1 MSKKFCI
8 FQPSLFKYHPEES
21 GSSTAIIEYD
31 DKGNDIHTTIIDI
44 GSKDSDALKEYQSVI
59 KSGVIDAIIF
69 THPHEDHMGDIE
81 RYRKVFKIKSAY
93 LPSKDPFICHASLQ
107 GRANYI
113 DRIRN
118 QCIAECGEDNV
129 HYITEGDS
137 FKIGDNIK
145 CDVIFRVDYKKLKE
159 IDPHHYVNNT
169 SLGTLFT
176 LTDSYNHTWTYYGGG
191 DNAKEAN
198 LQFIA
203 RYEKKP
209 LQPDFCHVQW
219 HGDQNASS
227 QAFCK
232 AMGAKYGLL
241 DYHNNYKSSG
251 RTMTI
256 DRFSNAGCRV
266 IGNYLYDNIYC
277 DIYDE
282 GYSIIYAEKNFTKI
296 KWIKYKPSKQLL
308 NLIQVTGQACKV
320 FTGFYGKDPQR
331 SDTLIA
337 LFGLYNAKAIQN
349 RVNVLNKDK
358 KALKYAFA
366 AAIIN
371 GYFGSG
377 DARKKALGDYQKI
390 GQGAVEEVN
399 RRKTGSYDVLAK
411 EIGQGSWGDNAG
423 VIRVL
428 TTFKKYEWS
437 KVQEACKKNN
447 VKIKWS

>member
-81 RYRKVFKIKSAY
+81 RYRKIFKIKSAY

-282 GYSIIYAEKNFTKI
+282 GYSVIYAEKNFAKI

-331 SDTLIA
+331 SDTLTA

>member
-31 DKGNDIHTTIIDI
+31 DKGNDIHTTIIDT
-44 GSKDSDALKEYQSVI
+44 GSKDSDALKAYQSVI
-59 KSGVIDAIIF
+59 KSGVVDAIIF

-93 LPSKDPFICHASLQ
+93 LPSKAPFLYHSSLK

-113 DRIRN
+113 DKIRS
-118 QCIAECGEDNV
+118 QCITECGEDNV

-137 FKIGDNIK
+137 FKIGNNIR
-145 CDVIFRVDYKKLKE
+145 CEVIFRSDYKKLKE
-159 IDPHHYVNNT
+159 VDSHHYVNNT

-176 LTDSYNHTWTYYGGG
+176 LTDSYNRTWTYYGGG

-203 RYEKKP
+203 RYGENP
-209 LQPDFCHVQW
+209 LNPDFCHVQW
-219 HGDQNASS
+219 HGDQDASS

-241 DYHNNYKSSG
+241 DYHNSYKSSG
-251 RTMTI
+251 RTMVI
-256 DRFSNAGCRV
+256 NRFNNAGCRV
-266 IGNYLYDNIYC
+266 LGNYLYGNIKC

-282 GYSIIYAEKNFTKI
+282 GYCSIYAEKNLTKI
-296 KWIKYKPSKQLL
+296 KWIKYKAVKQSL
-308 NLIQVTGQACKV
+308 NLIQTTVQACKV
-320 FTGFYGKDPQR
+320 FTGVYGKDPQR
-331 SDTLIA
+331 SSTLTA
-337 LFGLYNAKAIQN
+337 LFGADNAKAIQN
-349 RVNVLNKDK
+349 RVNVLNKDE
-358 KALKYAFA
+358 KALGYAFA
-366 AAIIN
+366 ASIIN
-371 GYFGSG
+371 GAFGSG
-377 DARKKALGDYQKI
+377 DARKKALGDYREM
-390 GQGAVEEVN
+390 GQGAVDEVN
-399 RRKTGSYDVLAK
+399 RRKATNYDVLAK

>member
-31 DKGNDIHTTIIDI
+31 DKGNDIHTTIIDT
-44 GSKDSDALKEYQSVI
+44 GSEDSDALKEYQSVI
-59 KSGVIDAIIF
+59 KSGIVDAIIF

-93 LPSKDPFICHASLQ
+93 LPSKDPFLYYSSLK

-113 DRIRN
+113 DKIRS

-129 HYITEGDS
+129 YYITEGDS

-145 CDVIFRVDYKKLKE
+145 CDVIFRADYKKLKE

-219 HGDQNASS
+219 HGDQDASS

-241 DYHNNYKSSG
+241 DYHNSYKSSG

-256 DRFSNAGCRV
+256 DRFNNAGCRV
-266 IGNYLYDNIYC
+266 IGNYLYGNIYC

-282 GYSIIYAEKNFTKI
+282 GYSVIYAEKNFTKI

-331 SDTLIA
+331 SESLTA
-337 LFGLYNAKAIQN
+337 LFGMDNAKAIQN

-399 RRKTGSYDVLAK
+399 RRKSVSYDVLAK

-428 TTFKKYEWS
+428 TTFKKYQWS

>member
-1 MSKKFCI
+1 MSKQFCI

-31 DKGNDIHTTIIDI
+31 EKGNDIHTTIIDT

-93 LPSKDPFICHASLQ
+93 LPSKDPFTYHTSLQ

-113 DRIRN
+113 EKIRS
-118 QCIAECGEDNV
+118 QCIAECGEANV
-129 HYITEGDS
+129 HYLTEGNG
-137 FKIGDNIK
+137 FKIGNVTCK
-145 CDVIFRVDYKKLKE
+145 VIFRSDYKKLKE
-159 IDPHHYVNNT
+159 VDSHHYVNNT
-169 SLGTLFT
+169 SLGILFT
-176 LTDSYNHTWTYYGGG
+176 LTDKFGRTWTYYGGG

-209 LQPDFCHVQW
+209 LRPDFMHVQW
-219 HGDQNASS
+219 HGDQDASS
-227 QAFCK
+227 QAFCN
-232 AMGAKYGLL
+232 AIGAKYSLL
-241 DYHNNYKSSG
+241 DYHNSYKSSG
-251 RTMTI
+251 RSMVI
-256 DRFSNAGCRV
+256 NRFNNAGCRTL
-266 IGNYLYDNIYC
+266 GNYLYGNIFC

-282 GYSIIYAEKNFTKI
+282 GYSIIHADKNLTKI
-296 KWIKYKPSKQLL
+296 KWIKYKPTKQAL
-308 NLIQVTGQACKV
+308 NLIQITAQACKV
-320 FTGFYGKDPQR
+320 FAGAYGKDPQR
-331 SDTLIA
+331 GKSLTS
-337 LFGLYNAKAIQN
+337 LFGADNAKAIQN

-366 AAIIN
+366 AAIIH
-371 GYFGSG
+371 GTFGSG
-377 DARKKALGDYQKI
+377 NARKKALGGYRQM
-390 GQGAVEEVN
+390 GQSAVDEVN
-399 RRKTGSYDVLAK
+399 RRKIVSYDVLAK

-423 VIRVL
+423 VIRTL
-428 TTFKKYEWS
+428 TNFKKYSWS

>member
-8 FQPSLFKYHPEES
+8 FQPSLFKYHSEES

-282 GYSIIYAEKNFTKI
+282 GYSVIYAEKNFAKI

-331 SDTLIA
+331 GDTLTA

>member
-1 MSKKFCI
+1 MSKRFCI
-8 FQPSLFKYHPEES
+8 YQPSLFKYHPEES

-31 DKGNDIHTTIIDI
+31 DKGNDIHTTIIDT

-81 RYRKVFKIKSAY
+81 KYRKVFKIKSAY
-93 LPSKDPFICHASLQ
+93 LPSKEPFLYHSSLK

-113 DRIRN
+113 DKIRN
-118 QCIAECGEDNV
+118 QCVVECGENNV

-137 FKIGDNIK
+137 FKIGDNIR
-145 CDVIFRVDYKKLKE
+145 CDVIFRSNYKKLKE
-159 IDPHHYVNNT
+159 VDSHLYVNNT

-176 LTDSYNHTWTYYGGG
+176 LTDNYNRVWTYYGGG

-203 RYEKKP
+203 RYGGNP
-209 LQPDFCHVQW
+209 LNPDFCHVQW
-219 HGDQNASS
+219 HGDENASS

-232 AMGAKYGLL
+232 AIGAKYGLL
-241 DYHNNYKSSG
+241 DYHNSYKSSG
-251 RTMTI
+251 RTMVVN
-256 DRFSNAGCRV
+256 RFNNAGCRV
-266 IGNYLYDNIYC
+266 LGNYLYGNIKC

-282 GYSIIYAEKNFTKI
+282 GYCSIYAEKNLTKI
-296 KWIKYKPSKQLL
+296 KWIKYKAVKQSL
-308 NLIQVTGQACKV
+308 NLIQTTVQACKV
-320 FTGFYGKDPQR
+320 FAGVYGKDPQR
-331 SDTLIA
+331 SSALTA
-337 LFGLYNAKAIQN
+337 LFGADNAKAIQN

-366 AAIIN
+366 ASIIN
-371 GYFGSG
+371 GAFGSG
-377 DARKKALGDYQKI
+377 DARKKALGDYRQM
-390 GQGAVEEVN
+390 GQGAVDEVN
-399 RRKTGSYDVLAK
+399 RRKVVNYDVLAK

>member
-1 MSKKFCI
+1 MSKRFCI

-31 DKGNDIHTTIIDI
+31 DKGNDIHTTIIDT

-59 KSGVIDAIIF
+59 KSGVVDAIIF

-93 LPSKDPFICHASLQ
+93 LPSKDPFLYHSSLK

-113 DRIRN
+113 DKIRS
-118 QCIAECGEDNV
+118 QCVTECGEDNV

-137 FKIGDNIK
+137 FKIGDNIR
-145 CDVIFRVDYKKLKE
+145 CDVIFRSNYEKLKE
-159 IDPHHYVNNT
+159 VDSHHYVNNT

-176 LTDSYNHTWTYYGGG
+176 LTDNYNRIWTYYGGG

-198 LQFIA
+198 LQFIT
-203 RYEKKP
+203 RYEKNP
-209 LQPDFCHVQW
+209 LRPDFCHIQW
-219 HGDQNASS
+219 HGDENASS

-241 DYHNNYKSSG
+241 DYHSTYKGTG
-251 RTMTI
+251 RNMVV
-256 DRFSNAGCRV
+256 DRFNNAGCRV
-266 IGNYLYDNIYC
+266 LGNYLYGNIKC

-282 GYSIIYAEKNFTKI
+282 GYCSIYAEKNLTKI
-296 KWIKYKPSKQLL
+296 KWIKYKAVKQPL
-308 NLIQVTGQACKV
+308 NLIQTTVQACKV
-320 FTGFYGKDPQR
+320 FAGAYGKDPQR
-331 SDTLIA
+331 SSALTA
-337 LFGLYNAKAIQN
+337 LFGADNAKAIQN
-349 RVNVLNKDK
+349 RVNVLNKDE

-366 AAIIN
+366 ASIIN
-371 GYFGSG
+371 GAFGSG
-377 DARKKALGDYQKI
+377 DARKKALGDYRQM
-390 GQGAVEEVN
+390 GQGAVDEVN
-399 RRKTGSYDVLAK
+399 RRKSVDYDVLAK

>member
-1 MSKKFCI
+1 MSKRFCI

-31 DKGNDIHTTIIDI
+31 DKGNDIHTTIIDT
-44 GSKDSDALKEYQSVI
+44 GSKDSDALKAYQSVI
-59 KSGVIDAIIF
+59 KSGVVDAIIF

-93 LPSKDPFICHASLQ
+93 LPSKAPFLCHSSLK

-113 DRIRN
+113 DKIRS
-118 QCIAECGEDNV
+118 QCITECGEENV

-137 FKIGDNIK
+137 FKIGDNIR
-145 CDVIFRVDYKKLKE
+145 CDIIFRSNYKQLKE
-159 IDPHHYVNNT
+159 VDPHHYVNNT

-176 LTDSYNHTWTYYGGG
+176 LTDIHGRTWTYYGGG

-198 LQFIA
+198 DQFIA
-203 RYEKKP
+203 RYGKNP
-209 LQPDFCHVQW
+209 LKPDFVHVQW
-219 HGDQNASS
+219 HGDQDASS
-227 QAFCK
+227 LVFCK
-232 AMGAKYGLL
+232 VMGAKYGLL
-241 DYHNNYKSSG
+241 DYHHNYKSSG
-251 RTMTI
+251 RTMVI
-256 DRFSNAGCRV
+256 NRFNTAGCRV
-266 IGNYLYDNIYC
+266 LGNYLYGNIIC

-282 GYSIIYAEKNFTKI
+282 GYASIYAEKNLTKI
-296 KWIKYKPSKQLL
+296 KWIKYKAINKQL
-308 NLIQVTGQACKV
+308 NLIQTTAYACKV
-320 FTGFYGKDPQR
+320 FAGAYGKDPQR
-331 SDTLIA
+331 SNTLTA
-337 LFGLYNAKAIQN
+337 LFGANNAKAIQN
-349 RVNVLNKDK
+349 RVNILNKNK
-358 KALKYAFA
+358 TALKYAFA

-377 DARKKALGDYQKI
+377 DARVKALGDYQQM

-399 RRKTGSYDVLAK
+399 RRKKVSLDVLAK
-411 EIGQGSWGDNAG
+411 EIGKGAWGDNAG

-437 KVQEACKKNN
+437 KVLEACKKNK

>member
-8 FQPSLFKYHPEES
+8 FQPSLFKYHSEES

-282 GYSIIYAEKNFTKI
+282 GYSVIYAEKNFAKI

-331 SDTLIA
+331 GDTLTA

-399 RRKTGSYDVLAK
+399 RRKTGSYDTLAK

>member
-1 MSKKFCI
+1 MSKRFCI

-31 DKGNDIHTTIIDI
+31 DKGNDIHTTIIDT
-44 GSKDSDALKEYQSVI
+44 GSKDSDALKAYQSVI
-59 KSGVIDAIIF
+59 KSGVVDAIIF

-93 LPSKDPFICHASLQ
+93 LPSKEPFLYHSSLK

-113 DRIRN
+113 DKIRS
-118 QCIAECGEDNV
+118 QCITECGEENV

-137 FKIGDNIK
+137 FKIGGNIR
-145 CDVIFRVDYKKLKE
+145 CDVIFRSNYKQLKE
-159 IDPHHYVNNT
+159 VDSHHYPNNT

-176 LTDSYNHTWTYYGGG
+176 LTDSYNRTWTYYGGG

-203 RYEKKP
+203 RYGKNP
-209 LQPDFCHVQW
+209 LKPDFCHVQW
-219 HGDQNASS
+219 HGDENASS

-241 DYHNNYKSSG
+241 DYHNSYKSSG
-251 RTMTI
+251 RTMVI
-256 DRFSNAGCRV
+256 NRFNNAGCRV
-266 IGNYLYDNIYC
+266 LGNYLYGNIKC

-282 GYSIIYAEKNFTKI
+282 GYCSIYAEKNLTKI
-296 KWIKYKPSKQLL
+296 KWIKYKAVKQSL
-308 NLIQVTGQACKV
+308 NLIQTTVQACKV
-320 FTGFYGKDPQR
+320 FAGVYGKDPQR
-331 SDTLIA
+331 SSTLTA
-337 LFGLYNAKAIQN
+337 LFGANNAKAIQN

-366 AAIIN
+366 ASIIN
-371 GYFGSG
+371 GAFGSG
-377 DARKKALGDYQKI
+377 DARKKALGDYRQM
-390 GQGAVEEVN
+390 GQGAVDEVN
-399 RRKTGSYDVLAK
+399 RRKAMNYDVLAK

>member
-1 MSKKFCI
+1 MSKRFCI

-21 GSSTAIIEYD
+21 GSSAAIIEYD
-31 DKGNDIHTTIIDI
+31 DKGNDIHTTIIDT
-44 GSKDSDALKEYQSVI
+44 GSENSDALKAYQSVI
-59 KSGVIDAIIF
+59 KSGVIDAVIF

-93 LPSKDPFICHASLQ
+93 LPSKEPFLYHSSLK

-113 DRIRN
+113 DKIRK
-118 QCIAECGEDNV
+118 QCITECGEENV

-137 FKIGDNIK
+137 FKIGNNIK
-145 CDVIFRVDYKKLKE
+145 CDIIFRSNYKKLKE
-159 IDPHHYVNNT
+159 VDPHHYVNNT

-176 LTDSYNHTWTYYGGG
+176 LTDSYNRTWTYYGGG

-203 RYEKKP
+203 RYEKNP
-209 LQPDFCHVQW
+209 LKPDFVHVQW
-219 HGDQNASS
+219 HGDQAASS
-227 QAFCK
+227 TAFCK
-232 AMGAKYGLL
+232 AMGAKYGLM
-241 DYHNNYKSSG
+241 DFHHSYKSSG
-251 RTMTI
+251 RTI
-256 DRFSNAGCRV
+256 VINRFDKVGCRV
-266 IGNYLYDNIYC
+266 LGNYLYGNIAC

-282 GYSIIYAEKNFTKI
+282 GYSIIHAEKNFTKV
-296 KWIKYKPSKQLL
+296 KWIKHKAINQSL
-308 NLIQVTGQACKV
+308 NLIQTTAYACKV
-320 FTGFYGKDPQR
+320 FTGAYGKDPQR
-331 SDTLIA
+331 SNTLTA
-337 LFGLYNAKAIQN
+337 LFGANNAKAIQN
-349 RVNVLNKDK
+349 RVNVLNKDE

-390 GQGAVEEVN
+390 GQGAVEEIN
-399 RRKTGSYDVLAK
+399 RRKSVDYDVLAK

>member
-282 GYSIIYAEKNFTKI
+282 GYSVIYAEKNFAKI

-331 SDTLIA
+331 SDTLTA

>member
-1 MSKKFCI
+1 MSKQFCI

-31 DKGNDIHTTIIDI
+31 DKGNDIHTTIIDT
-44 GSKDSDALKEYQSVI
+44 GSKDSDALKAYQSVI
-59 KSGVIDAIIF
+59 KSGVVDAIIF

-93 LPSKDPFICHASLQ
+93 LPSKAPFLYHSSLK

-113 DRIRN
+113 DKIRS
-118 QCIAECGEDNV
+118 QCITECGEENV

-137 FKIGDNIK
+137 FKIGDNIR
-145 CDVIFRVDYKKLKE
+145 CDVIFRSDYKKLKE
-159 IDPHHYVNNT
+159 VDSHHYINNT

-176 LTDSYNHTWTYYGGG
+176 LTDSYNRIWTYYGGG

-203 RYEKKP
+203 RYGKNP
-209 LQPDFCHVQW
+209 LKPDFCHVQW
-219 HGDQNASS
+219 HGDENASS

-232 AMGAKYGLL
+232 AMGAVYGLL
-241 DYHNNYKSSG
+241 DYHHGYKSSG
-251 RTMTI
+251 RTMVI
-256 DRFSNAGCRV
+256 NRFNNAGCRV
-266 IGNYLYDNIYC
+266 IGNYLYGNIWC

-282 GYSIIYAEKNFTKI
+282 GYSIIHAEKNFNKV
-296 KWIKYKPSKQLL
+296 KWIKYKAINQPL
-308 NLIQVTGQACKV
+308 NLIQTTAYACKV
-320 FTGFYGKDPQR
+320 FTGAYGKDPQR
-331 SDTLIA
+331 SNTLTA
-337 LFGLYNAKAIQN
+337 LFGANNAKAIQN
-349 RVNVLNKDK
+349 RVNVLNKDE

-377 DARKKALGDYQKI
+377 DAHKKALGNYQKI

-399 RRKTGSYDVLAK
+399 RRKSIGYDVLAK

>member
-31 DKGNDIHTTIIDI
+31 DKGNDIHTTIIDT
-44 GSKDSDALKEYQSVI
+44 GSKDSDALKAYQSVI

-81 RYRKVFKIKSAY
+81 RYREVFKIKSAY

-113 DRIRN
+113 DRIGK
-118 QCIAECGEDNV
+118 QCVAECGEENV

-137 FKIGDNIK
+137 FKIGNNIK
-145 CDVIFRVDYKKLKE
+145 CDVVFRSDYKQLKK

-176 LTDSYNHTWTYYGGG
+176 LTDKYNRTWTYYGGG

-203 RYEKKP
+203 RYNKNSLK
-209 LQPDFCHVQW
+209 PDFCHIQW
-219 HGDQNASS
+219 HGDQDASS

-241 DYHNNYKSSG
+241 DYHNSYKSSG
-251 RTMTI
+251 RTMVI
-256 DRFSNAGCRV
+256 NRFNNVGCRV
-266 IGNYLYDNIYC
+266 IGNYLYGDICC

-282 GYSIIYAEKNFTKI
+282 GYSVIYAEKNFTKI

-320 FTGFYGKDPQR
+320 FAGAYGKDPQR
-331 SDTLIA
+331 SEALTT
-337 LFGLYNAKAIQN
+337 LFGIYNAKAIQN

>member
-1 MSKKFCI
+1 MSKRFCI

-31 DKGNDIHTTIIDI
+31 DKGNDIHTTIIDT
-44 GSKDSDALKEYQSVI
+44 GSKDSDALKAYQSVI
-59 KSGVIDAIIF
+59 KSGVVDAIIF

-93 LPSKDPFICHASLQ
+93 LPSKTPFLYHPSLK

-113 DRIRN
+113 DKIRS
-118 QCIAECGEDNV
+118 QCVTECGEDNV

-137 FKIGDNIK
+137 FKIGDNIR
-145 CDVIFRVDYKKLKE
+145 CDVIFRSNYKQLKE
-159 IDPHHYVNNT
+159 VDSHHYPNNT

-176 LTDSYNHTWTYYGGG
+176 LTDSYNRTWTYYGGG

-203 RYEKKP
+203 RYGKNP
-209 LQPDFCHVQW
+209 LKPDFCHVQW
-219 HGDQNASS
+219 HGDENASS

-251 RTMTI
+251 RTMVI
-256 DRFSNAGCRV
+256 NRFNNAGCRV
-266 IGNYLYDNIYC
+266 LGNYLYGNIKC

-282 GYSIIYAEKNFTKI
+282 GYVSIYAEKNLTKI
-296 KWIKYKPSKQLL
+296 KWIKYKTINQPL
-308 NLIQVTGQACKV
+308 NLIQTTAYACKV
-320 FTGFYGKDPQR
+320 FAGAYGKDPQR
-331 SDTLIA
+331 SNTLTA
-337 LFGLYNAKAIQN
+337 LFGANNAKAIQN

-437 KVQEACKKNN
+437 KVQEVCKKNN
-447 VKIKWS
+447 VKIKWG

>member
-31 DKGNDIHTTIIDI
+31 DKGNDIHTTIIDT
-44 GSKDSDALKEYQSVI
+44 GSKDSDALRAYQSVI
-59 KSGVIDAIIF
+59 KSGVVDAIIF

-113 DRIRN
+113 DRIGK
-118 QCIAECGEDNV
+118 QCVAECGEENV

-137 FKIGDNIK
+137 FKIGNNIK
-145 CDVIFRVDYKKLKE
+145 CDVVFRSDYKQLKK

-176 LTDSYNHTWTYYGGG
+176 LTDKYNRTWTYYGGG

-203 RYEKKP
+203 RYNKNS
-209 LQPDFCHVQW
+209 LNPDFCHIQW
-219 HGDQNASS
+219 HGDQDASS
-227 QAFCK
+227 QTFCK

-241 DYHNNYKSSG
+241 DYHNSYKSSG
-251 RTMTI
+251 RTMVI
-256 DRFSNAGCRV
+256 NRFNNVGCRV
-266 IGNYLYDNIYC
+266 IGNYLYGDICC

-282 GYSIIYAEKNFTKI
+282 GYSVIYAEKNFTKI

-320 FTGFYGKDPQR
+320 FAGAYGKDPQR
-331 SDTLIA
+331 SEALTT
-337 LFGLYNAKAIQN
+337 LFGIYNAKAIQN

>member
-1 MSKKFCI
+1 MSKRFCI

-31 DKGNDIHTTIIDI
+31 DKGNDIHTTIIDT
-44 GSKDSDALKEYQSVI
+44 GSKDSDALKAYQSVI
-59 KSGVIDAIIF
+59 KSGVVDAIIF

-81 RYRKVFKIKSAY
+81 KYRKVFKIKSAY
-93 LPSKDPFICHASLQ
+93 LPSKAPFLYHSSLK

-113 DRIRN
+113 DKIRS
-118 QCIAECGEDNV
+118 QCVTECGEDNV

-137 FKIGDNIK
+137 FKIGNNIR
-145 CDVIFRVDYKKLKE
+145 CEVIFRSDYKKLKE
-159 IDPHHYVNNT
+159 VDSHHYVNNT

-176 LTDSYNHTWTYYGGG
+176 LTDSYNRTWTYYGGG

-203 RYEKKP
+203 RYGENP
-209 LQPDFCHVQW
+209 LNPDFCHVQW
-219 HGDQNASS
+219 HGDQDASS

-241 DYHNNYKSSG
+241 DYHNSYKSSG
-251 RTMTI
+251 RTMVI
-256 DRFSNAGCRV
+256 NRFNNAGCRV
-266 IGNYLYDNIYC
+266 LGNYLYGNIKC

-282 GYSIIYAEKNFTKI
+282 GYCSIYAEKNLTKI
-296 KWIKYKPSKQLL
+296 KWIKYKAVKQSL
-308 NLIQVTGQACKV
+308 NLIQTTVQACKV
-320 FTGFYGKDPQR
+320 FTGVYGKDPQR
-331 SDTLIA
+331 SSTLTA
-337 LFGLYNAKAIQN
+337 LFGADNAKAIQN

-366 AAIIN
+366 ASIIN
-371 GYFGSG
+371 GAFGSG
-377 DARKKALGDYQKI
+377 DARKKALGDYREM
-390 GQGAVEEVN
+390 GQGAVDEVN
-399 RRKTGSYDVLAK
+399 RRKATNYDVLAK

>member
-1 MSKKFCI
+1 MSKRFCI

-31 DKGNDIHTTIIDI
+31 DKGNDIHTTIIDT

-59 KSGVIDAIIF
+59 KSGVVDAIIF

-93 LPSKDPFICHASLQ
+93 LPSKEPFLYHSSLK

-113 DRIRN
+113 DKIRS
-118 QCIAECGEDNV
+118 QCITECGEENV

-137 FKIGDNIK
+137 FKIGDNIR
-145 CDVIFRVDYKKLKE
+145 CDVIFRSNYKKLKE
-159 IDPHHYVNNT
+159 VDSHHYVNNT

-176 LTDSYNHTWTYYGGG
+176 LTDNYNRIWTYYGGG

-203 RYEKKP
+203 RYGEKP
-209 LQPDFCHVQW
+209 LNPDFCHVQW
-219 HGDQNASS
+219 HGDQDASS

-241 DYHNNYKSSG
+241 DYHNSYKNSG
-251 RTMTI
+251 RIMVVN
-256 DRFSNAGCRV
+256 RFNNAGCRV
-266 IGNYLYDNIYC
+266 LGNYLYGNIYC

-282 GYSIIYAEKNFTKI
+282 GYSVIYAEKNFTKI
-296 KWIKYKPSKQLL
+296 KWIKYKAVKQSL
-308 NLIQVTGQACKV
+308 NLIQTTVQACKV
-320 FTGFYGKDPQR
+320 FAGAYGKDPQR
-331 SDTLIA
+331 SSTLTA
-337 LFGLYNAKAIQN
+337 LFGADNAKAIQN
-349 RVNVLNKDK
+349 RVNVLNKDEE
-358 KALKYAFA
+358 ALRYAFA
-366 AAIIN
+366 ASIIN
-371 GYFGSG
+371 GAFGSG
-377 DARKKALGDYQKI
+377 DARKKALGDYWQM
-390 GQGAVEEVN
+390 GQGAVDKVN
-399 RRKTGSYDVLAK
+399 RRKIVSYDVLAK

>member
-1 MSKKFCI
+1 MSKRFCI

-31 DKGNDIHTTIIDI
+31 DKGNDIHTTIIDT
-44 GSKDSDALKEYQSVI
+44 GSKDSDALKAYQSVI
-59 KSGVIDAIIF
+59 KSGVVDAIIF

-93 LPSKDPFICHASLQ
+93 LPSKDPFLYHSSLK

-113 DRIRN
+113 DKIRN
-118 QCIAECGEDNV
+118 QCITECGEENV

-137 FKIGDNIK
+137 FKIGGNIR
-145 CDVIFRVDYKKLKE
+145 CDVIFRSNYKQLKE
-159 IDPHHYVNNT
+159 VDSHHYPNNT

-176 LTDSYNHTWTYYGGG
+176 LTDSYNRTWTYYGGG

-203 RYEKKP
+203 RYGKNP
-209 LQPDFCHVQW
+209 LKPDFCHVQW
-219 HGDQNASS
+219 HGDENASS

-241 DYHNNYKSSG
+241 DYHNSYKSSG
-251 RTMTI
+251 RTMVVN
-256 DRFSNAGCRV
+256 RFNNAGCRV
-266 IGNYLYDNIYC
+266 LGNYLYGNIKC

-282 GYSIIYAEKNFTKI
+282 GYCSIYAEKNLTKI
-296 KWIKYKPSKQLL
+296 KWIKYKAVKQPL
-308 NLIQVTGQACKV
+308 NLIQTTVQACKV
-320 FTGFYGKDPQR
+320 FAGAYGKDPQR
-331 SDTLIA
+331 SSALTA
-337 LFGLYNAKAIQN
+337 LFGANNAKAIQN

-366 AAIIN
+366 ASIIN
-371 GYFGSG
+371 GAFGSG
-377 DARKKALGDYQKI
+377 DARKKALGDYRQM
-390 GQGAVEEVN
+390 GQGAVDEVN
-399 RRKTGSYDVLAK
+399 RRKAMNYDVLAK
-411 EIGQGSWGDNAG
+411 EIGLGSWGDNAG

>member
-31 DKGNDIHTTIIDI
+31 DKGNDIHTTIIDT

-59 KSGVIDAIIF
+59 KSGVVDAIIF

-93 LPSKDPFICHASLQ
+93 LPSKAPFLYHSSLK

-113 DRIRN
+113 DKIRS
-118 QCIAECGEDNV
+118 QCIIECGEENV
-129 HYITEGDS
+129 YYITEGDS
-137 FKIGDNIK
+137 FKISDNIR
-145 CDVIFRVDYKKLKE
+145 CDVIFRSNYKKLKE
-159 IDPHHYVNNT
+159 VDSHHYVNNT

-176 LTDSYNHTWTYYGGG
+176 LTDNYNRTWTYYGGG

-203 RYEKKP
+203 RYGKNP
-209 LQPDFCHVQW
+209 LKPDFCHVQW
-219 HGDQNASS
+219 HGDENASS

-232 AMGAKYGLL
+232 AMGAKYGFL
-241 DYHNNYKSSG
+241 DYHNSYKSSG
-251 RTMTI
+251 RTMVVN
-256 DRFSNAGCRV
+256 RFNNAGCRV
-266 IGNYLYDNIYC
+266 LGNYLYGNIKC

-282 GYSIIYAEKNFTKI
+282 GYCSIYAEKNLTKI
-296 KWIKYKPSKQLL
+296 KWIKYKAVKQSL
-308 NLIQVTGQACKV
+308 NLIQTTVQACKV
-320 FTGFYGKDPQR
+320 FAGVYGKDPQR
-331 SDTLIA
+331 SSALTA
-337 LFGLYNAKAIQN
+337 LFGADNAKAIQN

-366 AAIIN
+366 ASIIN
-371 GYFGSG
+371 GAFGSG
-377 DARKKALGDYQKI
+377 DARKKALGDYRQI
-390 GQGAVEEVN
+390 GQGAVDEVN
-399 RRKTGSYDVLAK
+399 RRKVTNYDVLAK

>member
-31 DKGNDIHTTIIDI
+31 DKGNDIHTTIIDT
-44 GSKDSDALKEYQSVI
+44 GSKDSDALKAYQLVI
-59 KSGVIDAIIF
+59 KSGVVDAIIF

-113 DRIRN
+113 DRIGK
-118 QCIAECGEDNV
+118 QCVAECGEENV

-137 FKIGDNIK
+137 FKIGNNIK
-145 CDVIFRVDYKKLKE
+145 CDVVFRSDYKQLKK

-176 LTDSYNHTWTYYGGG
+176 LTDKYNRTWTYYGGG

-203 RYEKKP
+203 RYNKNSLK
-209 LQPDFCHVQW
+209 PDFCHIQW
-219 HGDQNASS
+219 HGDQDASS

-241 DYHNNYKSSG
+241 DYHNSYKSSG
-251 RTMTI
+251 RTMVI
-256 DRFSNAGCRV
+256 NRFNNVGCRV
-266 IGNYLYDNIYC
+266 IGNYLYGDICC

-282 GYSIIYAEKNFTKI
+282 GYSVIYAEKNFTKI

-320 FTGFYGKDPQR
+320 FAGAYGKDPQR
-331 SDTLIA
+331 SEALTT
-337 LFGLYNAKAIQN
+337 LFGIYNAKAIQN

>member
-31 DKGNDIHTTIIDI
+31 DKGNDIHTTIIDT

-59 KSGVIDAIIF
+59 KSGVVDAIIF

-81 RYRKVFKIKSAY
+81 KYRKVFKIKSAY
-93 LPSKDPFICHASLQ
+93 LPSKDPFTYHISLQ

-113 DRIRN
+113 DRIGK
-118 QCIAECGEDNV
+118 QCIAECGEENV

-282 GYSIIYAEKNFTKI
+282 GYSIIYAEKNFAKI

-331 SDTLIA
+331 SDTLTA

>member
-282 GYSIIYAEKNFTKI
+282 GYSVIYAEKNFTKI

>member
-282 GYSIIYAEKNFTKI
+282 GYSVIYAEKNFTKI

-331 SDTLIA
+331 SDTLTA

>member
-1 MSKKFCI
+1 MSKRFCI

-31 DKGNDIHTTIIDI
+31 DKGNDIHTTIIDT
-44 GSKDSDALKEYQSVI
+44 GSKDSDALKAYQSVI
-59 KSGVIDAIIF
+59 KSGVVDAIIF

-81 RYRKVFKIKSAY
+81 RYREVFKIKSAY

-113 DRIRN
+113 DRIGK
-118 QCIAECGEDNV
+118 QCVAECGEENV

-137 FKIGDNIK
+137 FKIGNNIK
-145 CDVIFRVDYKKLKE
+145 CDVVFRSDYKQLKK

-176 LTDSYNHTWTYYGGG
+176 LTDKYNRTWTYYGGG

-203 RYEKKP
+203 RYNKNSLK
-209 LQPDFCHVQW
+209 PDFCHIQW
-219 HGDQNASS
+219 HGDQDASS

-241 DYHNNYKSSG
+241 DYHNSYKSSG
-251 RTMTI
+251 RTMVI
-256 DRFSNAGCRV
+256 NRFNNVGCRV
-266 IGNYLYDNIYC
+266 IGNYLYGDICC

-282 GYSIIYAEKNFTKI
+282 GYSVIYAEKNFTKI

-320 FTGFYGKDPQR
+320 FAGAYGKDPQR
-331 SDTLIA
+331 SEALTT
-337 LFGLYNAKAIQN
+337 LFGIYNAKAIQN

>member
-1 MSKKFCI
+1 MSKRFCI

-31 DKGNDIHTTIIDI
+31 DKGNDIHTTIIDT
-44 GSKDSDALKEYQSVI
+44 GSKDSDALQAYQSVI

-93 LPSKDPFICHASLQ
+93 LPSKEPFLYHSSLK

-113 DRIRN
+113 DKIRS
-118 QCIAECGEDNV
+118 QCITECGEENV

-137 FKIGDNIK
+137 FKIGDNIR
-145 CDVIFRVDYKKLKE
+145 CDVIFRSNYKKLKE
-159 IDPHHYVNNT
+159 VDSHHYVNNT
-169 SLGTLFT
+169 SLGTLLT
-176 LTDSYNHTWTYYGGG
+176 LTDNYNRIWTYYGGG

-203 RYEKKP
+203 RYGEKP
-209 LQPDFCHVQW
+209 LNPDFCHVQW
-219 HGDQNASS
+219 HGDQDASS

-241 DYHNNYKSSG
+241 DYHNSYKSSG
-251 RTMTI
+251 RTMVVN
-256 DRFSNAGCRV
+256 RFSNAGCCV
-266 IGNYLYDNIYC
+266 LGNYLYGNIYC

-282 GYSIIYAEKNFTKI
+282 GYSVIYAEKNFTKI
-296 KWIKYKPSKQLL
+296 KWIKYKAVKQPL
-308 NLIQVTGQACKV
+308 NLIQTTVQACKV
-320 FTGFYGKDPQR
+320 FAGAYGKDPQR
-331 SDTLIA
+331 SSALTA
-337 LFGLYNAKAIQN
+337 LFGADNAKAIQN
-349 RVNVLNKDK
+349 RVNVLNKDEE
-358 KALKYAFA
+358 ALRYAFA
-366 AAIIN
+366 ASIIN
-371 GYFGSG
+371 GAFGSG
-377 DARKKALGDYQKI
+377 DARKKALGDYWQM
-390 GQGAVEEVN
+390 GQGAVDKVN
-399 RRKTGSYDVLAK
+399 RRKVTNYDVLAK